1 MVSIKINKAFTLIEL
16 LVVVAIIGI
25 LAAVGV
31 VAYNGYTKSAKIK
44 ATLKQHSIV
53 RNSVQSILGL
63 CDIGDPVSYVNKN
76 SYTVNVPCDDGN
88 GMVSPIIN
96 KHAMFQQ
103 GGKWWWGFQNP
114 YNADLVG
121 VKSSPMLSYSGAKD
135 YNKKFKSLQR
145 DGSISSGYGCCI
157 TLGVVIVER
166 VPINFANAKE
176 FNCKG
181 SCCFKIYTA
190 YDVDSNDNA
199 IVKTDVVSGDSCT
212 K

>member
-1 MVSIKINKAFTLIEL
+1 MNRKAFTLIEL

-76 SYTVNVPCDDGN
+76 GYTVNIPCDYSI

-96 KHAMFQQ
+96 KHAGFQK
-103 GGKWWWGFQNP
+103 GGKWWYGMQNP
-114 YNADLVG
+114 YNNDLVG
-121 VKSSPMLSYSGAKD
+121 VKDGSFINYSGAKD
-135 YNKKFKSLQR
+135 YNKKFKALER
-145 DGSISSGYGCCI
+145 NGSISSGYTCCI
-157 TLGVVIVER
+157 TIGTVFIQH
-166 VPINFANAKE
+166 VPFSNANAKE
-176 FNCKG
+176 FNCGG
-181 SCCFKIYTA
+181 SCCYKIQTA

-199 IVKTDVVSGDSCT
+199 IVKIDVVSGASCT